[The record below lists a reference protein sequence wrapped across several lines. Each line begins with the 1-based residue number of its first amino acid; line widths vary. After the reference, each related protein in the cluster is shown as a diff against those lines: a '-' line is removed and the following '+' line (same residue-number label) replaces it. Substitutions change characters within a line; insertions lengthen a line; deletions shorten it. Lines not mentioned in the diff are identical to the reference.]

1 MMKTLRLLLAV
12 LLGSGPVVAQDTAF
26 TYQGELLQSGQ
37 PADGLF
43 DFEFALFDS
52 SVGGTPIALEHF
64 ADDIQVRQ
72 GVFTVT
78 LGFGPAIRTE
88 SVLYLQ
94 IRVRPDGIG
103 AMTLLAPRQRIEAA
117 PRAISTDFTQPDSV
131 DSASIVNG
139 SVIGN
144 DIAANSIGS
153 GHIGTDAVRASE
165 IAPGAVGADEIDN
178 NSITSEKISQG
189 TLRHEDI
196 DPNSIQRRIAGECP
210 SNAAIRRIF
219 SDGTVSCDPD
229 SGLIEI
235 PSVNVYSAFVE
246 NGGVDITDMDFFG
259 SHLCV
264 LSLVRMRDVDG
275 SSEEA
280 LCLVNNDG
288 FRWKLQARTT
298 SGNDADV
305 DCQATCFPLNLQ

>member
-1 MMKTLRLLLAV
+1 MKTFRSLLAV
-12 LLGSGPVVAQDTAF
+12 LLCSGPVAAQDTAF

-52 SVGGTPIALEHF
+52 AVGGAPIALEQF
-64 ADDIQVRQ
+64 ADDLQVRQ
-72 GVFTVT
+72 GVFTVS
-78 LGFGPAIRTE
+78 LGFGPAIRSE
-88 SVLYLQ
+88 SELYLQ

-103 AMTLLAPRQRIEAA
+103 TMTLLEPRQRIEAA
-117 PRAISTDFTQPDSV
+117 PRSISTDFTQPDSV

-139 SVIGN
+139 SVGSN
-144 DIAANSIGS
+144 DIAANAIGS
-153 GHIGTDAVRASE
+153 GHIGF
-165 IAPGAVGADEIDN
+165 GAVGTGNIAD
-178 NSITSEKISQG
+178 NSITSNKIQQG
-189 TLRHEDI
+189 TLRHEDV
-196 DPNSIQRRIAGECP
+196 DPNSIQRRVGGTCTA
-210 SNAAIRRIF
+210 NTAIRRIF
-219 SDGTVSCDPD
+219 SDGTVECEPD
-229 SGLIEI
+229 SGLISI

-246 NGGVDITDMDFFG
+246 NGGVEITDMDLFG

>member
-1 MMKTLRLLLAV
+1 MKTFQSLLAV
-12 LLGSGPVVAQDTAF
+12 LLCSGPVIAQDTAF

-52 SVGGTPIALEHF
+52 AVGGAPIALEQF

-78 LGFGPAIRTE
+78 LGFGPAIRSE
-88 SVLYLQ
+88 SELYLQ

-103 AMTLLAPRQRIEAA
+103 TMTLLEPRQRIEAA
-117 PRAISTDFTQPDSV
+117 PRSISTDFTQPDSV

-139 SVIGN
+139 SVISN

-153 GHIGTDAVRASE
+153 GHIGLDAVGASE
-165 IAPGAVGADEIDN
+165 IAPGAVGTGEIADN
-178 NSITSEKISQG
+178 AITSNKIQQG

-196 DPNSIQRRIAGECP
+196 DPNSIQRRVGGTCTA
-210 SNAAIRRIF
+210 NTAIRRIF
-219 SDGTVSCDPD
+219 SDGTVECEPD
-229 SGLIEI
+229 SGLISI

-246 NGGVDITDMDFFG
+246 NGGVEITDMDPFG